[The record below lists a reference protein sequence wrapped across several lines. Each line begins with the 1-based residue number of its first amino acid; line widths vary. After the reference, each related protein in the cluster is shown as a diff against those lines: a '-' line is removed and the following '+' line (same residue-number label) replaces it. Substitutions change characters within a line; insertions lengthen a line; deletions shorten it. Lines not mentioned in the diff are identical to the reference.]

1 MSMSLFFRL
10 NGGGFG
16 GFGGRSGGKKKKVKK
31 AQNEYWFQG
40 LTVGELKQLCKA
52 TNLKHTGN
60 KPDLVLRLVQD
71 ESATRFAFERKQKYS
86 VVGVNMDDIKQLC
99 RDKLLQVSGNKLDL
113 VLRILHHD
121 HDSTPAGT
129 TLKRSAHEVETVVN
143 ETTGETTTTRVAKKP
158 KISAS
163 GTTMSTL
170 RKPNKQVVY
179 NKIQKKI
186 ESHKQKKFQSH
197 YGSKC
202 HAPEV
207 YELLSNVVR
216 DECISK
222 GYVETDPKFALSIA
236 EAAFTSLSD
245 NFGVI
250 PRPGYD
256 EDDGFGGALDTLN
269 EIVEAALPKMSPQ
282 EKEAAAE
289 WMEELDGVVS
299 AYGIGESYDGSCRP
313 LEKIVGLVRGEKEEE
328 DAKPPAEETANIPPA
343 KKEIAASI
351 SKENQGPNYT
361 TKKAEEAASIS
372 KENQGPNYTTK
383 KEEEAASISKENQG
397 PNYTTKNKEEF
408 RGLLA

>member
-10 NGGGFG
+10 NGGFG
-16 GFGGRSGGKKKKVKK
+16 GFGGRSGGKKKVKK
-31 AQNEYWFQG
+31 TQNEYWFQG
-40 LTVGELKQLCKA
+40 LTVEELKQLCKA

-60 KPDLVLRLVQD
+60 KPNLVLRLVQD
-71 ESATRFAFERKQKYS
+71 ESATRFTFERKHKYS

-121 HDSTPAGT
+121 HDSTPAGA
-129 TLKRSAHEVETVVN
+129 TLKRSAHEVKMVVN

-163 GTTMSTL
+163 GTTLNTL

-186 ESHKQKKFQSH
+186 ESHTQKKFQSH

-202 HAPEV
+202 HSPEV
-207 YELLSNVVR
+207 YELLSNVVM

-222 GYVETDPKFALSIA
+222 GYVKTEPKFALSIA
-236 EAAFTSLSD
+236 EATFSSLSN
-245 NFGVI
+245 NFRVM

-256 EDDGFGGALDTLN
+256 EDDAFGRALDTLN
-269 EIVEAALPKMSPQ
+269 QIVEAALPKMSSQ
-282 EKEAAAE
+282 EKEAAAD
-289 WMEELDGVVS
+289 WMEELDGVVE
-299 AYGIGESYDGSCRP
+299 AYGIGESFDGSCRP
-313 LEKIVGLVRGEKEEE
+313 LEKIVALVRGEKKEE
-328 DAKPPAEETANIPPA
+328 DTKPPAEEAPNIPPA

-361 TKKAEEAASIS
+361 T
-372 KENQGPNYTTK
+372 TK
-383 KEEEAASISKENQG
+383 KEQEC
-397 PNYTTKNKEEF
+397 
-408 RGLLA
+408 RGVLA

>member
-1 MSMSLFFRL
+1 MSLFFRL
-10 NGGGFG
+10 NGGFG

-40 LTVGELKQLCKA
+40 LTLEELKQLCKA
-52 TNLKHTGN
+52 ANLKHTGN
-60 KPDLVLRLVQD
+60 KANLVLRLVQD
-71 ESATRFAFERKQKYS
+71 ESATRFAFERKHKYS
-86 VVGVNMDDIKQLC
+86 VVGVNMDDIKRLC
-99 RDKLLQVSGNKLDL
+99 RDKLLQVSGNKLEL

-143 ETTGETTTTRVAKKP
+143 EATGETTTTRVAKKP

-163 GTTMSTL
+163 GTTITTTL
-170 RKPNKQVVY
+170 RKPSKQVVY

-186 ESHKQKKFQSH
+186 ESHTQKKFQSH

-207 YELLSNVVR
+207 YELLSNVVEN
-216 DECISK
+216 ECISK

-236 EAAFTSLSD
+236 EAAFSSLSR
-245 NFGVI
+245 NFRFM

-256 EDDGFGGALDTLN
+256 EDDAFGGALDTLN
-269 EIVEAALPKMSPQ
+269 RVVEAALPKMSPQ
-282 EKEAAAE
+282 EKEAAAK
-289 WMEELDGVVS
+289 WMEEVDAVVS
-299 AYGIGESYDGSCRP
+299 ASGMGESFDGSCRP

-328 DAKPPAEETANIPPA
+328 DVKPPAEETANMPSA
-343 KKEIAASI
+343 KKDIAASI

-361 TKKAEEAASIS
+361 T
-372 KENQGPNYTTK
+372 TK
-383 KEEEAASISKENQG
+383 KEEE
-397 PNYTTKNKEEF
+397 Y
-408 RGLLA
+408 RGVLA